1 MTTEFEEKIHSW
13 FQHANTSPLG
23 MTKALELLE
32 KQVLAVFAEH
42 QQKQNKRIG
51 DLEKEVK
58 AQRAIMKDNVPFLHR
73 LGKLEYER
81 KEQNK
86 KLQQIVETLSEP
98 SKFMTEY
105 GKGRLSLACELL
117 GIPKECQPCPILTKC
132 PCNHEF
138 GHCSWKETF
147 KEAELLGKPQV

>member
-1 MTTEFEEKIHSW
+1 MSDVVKRLEQQTK
-13 FQHANTSPLG
+13 TSGQIMNLVGTAFRLG
-23 MTKALELLE
+23 NRGNARDIQATLW
-32 KQVLAVFAEH
+32 VP
-42 QQKQNKRIG
+42 
-51 DLEKEVK
+51 KEV
-58 AQRAIMKDNVPFLHR
+58 AEAVINDIQQ
-73 LGKLEYER
+73 
-81 KEQNK
+81 EQNK
-86 KLQQIVETLSEP
+86 KLTQIVETLSEP

>member
-1 MTTEFEEKIHSW
+1 MSDVVKQRLNQAAKEKMKFLREFYGYESQGEIRLRE
-13 FQHANTSPLG
+13 FVEVA
-23 MTKALELLE
+23 E
-32 KQVLAVFAEH
+32 AVINDI
-42 QQKQNKRIG
+42 QQ
-51 DLEKEVK
+51 
-58 AQRAIMKDNVPFLHR
+58 
-73 LGKLEYER
+73 
-81 KEQNK
+81 EQNK
-86 KLQQIVETLSEP
+86 KLTQIVETLSEP